1 MLNKGLLIGLI
12 KSAGRTWQYF
22 FKKMAQTLNFFNKS
36 LTQPNFLYIKI
47 AS

>member
-1 MLNKGLLIGLI
+1 MLNKGLVIGLVKI
-12 KSAGRTWQYF
+12 AGKTCQYF